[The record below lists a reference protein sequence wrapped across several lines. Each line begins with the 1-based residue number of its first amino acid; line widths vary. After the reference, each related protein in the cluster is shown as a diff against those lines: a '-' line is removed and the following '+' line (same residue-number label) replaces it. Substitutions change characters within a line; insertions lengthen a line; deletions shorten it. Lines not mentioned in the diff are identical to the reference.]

1 MTPKVGGVKLADGAL
16 LAADGQFAG
25 TLSVVFD
32 AVAIV
37 LSAQSAKQLAAE

>member
-16 LAADGQFAG
+16 LAADAQFAG
-25 TLSVVFD
+25 TLSAVFN

-37 LSAQSAKQLAAE
+37 LSAQSAKRLAAE